1 MAFVGNGGNPC
12 GGGDPLCPRIAADQ
26 ASRITTAHCV
36 LPHSAH
42 LSNLE
47 QPVTTPDIAARRV
60 LGAIAALVVGTLTLS
75 ACGGNASADTDTNS
89 KGGGGTSVKTSTA
102 KIVISAKDGSTN
114 ASINATGVRV
124 SGGRLTDVKM
134 TVSGSGQAVDG
145 AMSADGASWKP
156 KEQLERGT
164 KYQIS
169 ATAKDSSGKTAAANS
184 IFTTVT
190 SGNSFIGTY
199 TPDNGTTVGVGM
211 PVSFTFDKAI
221 SDQKAVQSHIT
232 VTSSSG
238 QQVVGHWFGAQRLDF
253 RPQDYWKA
261 GSKVTMKIDLDGV
274 QGANGVYGVQKKTV
288 SFTIGRSQVSTV
300 DVNTQTMTVVR
311 DGQTLKSLPISSGS
325 PEHTTYNGQMVISE
339 KFTQTRMNSR
349 TVGLGGEYDIPD
361 VPHAMRLTSS
371 GTFIHGNY
379 WYNKANPP
387 FGQTGTSHG
396 CVGLADVQGA
406 QGATNAKW
414 FYDNSL
420 IGDVV
425 IVKNS
430 PDKTVAPD
438 NGLNGW
444 NLGWSEWTAG
454 SAV

>member
-1 MAFVGNGGNPC
+1 MT
-12 GGGDPLCPRIAADQ
+12 
-26 ASRITTAHCV
+26 S
-36 LPHSAH
+36 
-42 LSNLE
+42 
-47 QPVTTPDIAARRV
+47 PDIAARRA
-60 LGAIAALVVGTLTLS
+60 LGACAALMIGALTLT
-75 ACGGNASADTDTNS
+75 ACGGNANANDKSDGA
-89 KGGGGTSVKTSTA
+89 KGGQDTAAKTSTA
-102 KIVISAKDGSTN
+102 KIVISAKDGSTG
-114 ASINATGVRV
+114 ASINTTGVQV
-124 SGGRLTDVKM
+124 SDGKLTDVKM
-134 TVSGSGQAVDG
+134 TVAGSGQAVDG
-145 AMSADGASWKP
+145 TLSADGGSWKP

-164 KYQIS
+164 KYEIS
-169 ATAKDSSGKTAAANS
+169 ATAKDSKGLTAAANS
-184 IFTTVT
+184 IFTTV
-190 SGNSFIGTY
+190 NSANSYIGTY

-211 PVSFTFDKAI
+211 PVSFNFDKVI
-221 SDQKAVQSHIT
+221 TDKKAVQSHIT

-274 QGANGVYGVQKKTV
+274 EGANGVYGVQKKTV
-288 SFTIGRSQVSTV
+288 SFTVGRSQVSTV
-300 DVNTQTMTVVR
+300 DANTQTMTVVR
-311 DGQTLKSLPISSGS
+311 DGKVLKSVPVSTGS

-339 KFTQTRMNSR
+339 KFTQTRMNSQ

-361 VPHAMRLTSS
+361 VPHAMRLTTS

-379 WYNKANPP
+379 WYNKSNPP
-387 FGQTGTSHG
+387 FGQQGTSHG

-406 QGATNAKW
+406 QGDTTAKW

-430 PDKTVAPD
+430 PDKTVQPD

-444 NLGWSEWTAG
+444 NLSWSEWTAG

>member
-1 MAFVGNGGNPC
+1 M
-12 GGGDPLCPRIAADQ
+12 
-26 ASRITTAHCV
+26 
-36 LPHSAH
+36 
-42 LSNLE
+42 
-47 QPVTTPDIAARRV
+47 TTPNISARRT
-60 LGAIAALVVGTLTLS
+60 LGACAALMVGALTLT
-75 ACGGNASADTDTNS
+75 ACGGSANAKDDE
-89 KGGGGTSVKTSTA
+89 KGGEGGTKTSVA
-102 KIVISAKDGSTN
+102 KIAISAKDGSTG
-114 ASINATGVRV
+114 ASINATGVKV
-124 SGGRLTDVKM
+124 SDGTLTDVKM
-134 TVSGSGQAVDG
+134 TVAGSGEAVAGSVSSDG
-145 AMSADGASWKP
+145 KVWKP

-169 ATAKDSSGKTAAANS
+169 ATAKDADGRTAAANS

-190 SGNSFIGTY
+190 SSNSFIGTY

-221 SDQKAVQSHIT
+221 TDRKAVQSHIS

-238 QQVVGHWFGAQRLDF
+238 QKVVGHWFNGQRLDF
-253 RPQDYWKA
+253 RPQEYWKA

-274 QGANGVYGVQKKTV
+274 EGANGVYGVQKKTV
-288 SFTIGRSQVSTV
+288 TFTVGRSQVSTV
-300 DVNTQTMTVVR
+300 DVRTQTMTVVR
-311 DGQTLKSLPISSGS
+311 DGKTLKTIPISAGS
-325 PEHTTYNGQMVISE
+325 PQHTTYNGQMVISE
-339 KFTQTRMNSR
+339 KFVQTRMNSR

-361 VPHAMRLTSS
+361 VPHAMRLTTS

-379 WYNKANPP
+379 WYNKGNPP
-387 FGQTGTSHG
+387 FGRQGTSHG

-406 QGATNAKW
+406 GGSTPAKW

-444 NLGWSEWTAG
+444 NMAWSQWVAD
-454 SAV
+454 SAS

>member
-1 MAFVGNGGNPC
+1 M
-12 GGGDPLCPRIAADQ
+12 
-26 ASRITTAHCV
+26 
-36 LPHSAH
+36 
-42 LSNLE
+42 
-47 QPVTTPDIAARRV
+47 TTPNIAARRA
-60 LGAIAALVVGTLTLS
+60 LGACAALMVGALTLT
-75 ACGGNASADTDTNS
+75 ACGGNAKADSKTDG
-89 KGGGGTSVKTSTA
+89 KGGRSASKTSAA
-102 KIVISAKDGSTN
+102 KIVISAKDGSTG
-114 ASINATGVRV
+114 ASINTTGVKV
-124 SGGRLTDVKM
+124 SGGKLTEVKM
-134 TVSGSGQAVDG
+134 TVAGTGQTVPGSL
-145 AMSADGASWKP
+145 SADGTSWKP

-169 ATAKDSSGKTAAANS
+169 ATAKNAGGHTSAANS
-184 IFTTVT
+184 IFTTVS

-221 SDQKAVQSHIT
+221 SDKKAVQSHID

-238 QQVVGHWFGAQRLDF
+238 QEVVGHWFGSQRLDF
-253 RPQDYWKA
+253 RPEEYWKA

-274 QGANGVYGVQKKTV
+274 EGANGVYGVQKKTV
-288 SFTIGRSQVSTV
+288 TFTIGRSQVSTV
-300 DVNTQTMTVVR
+300 DTATQTMTVVR
-311 DGQTLKSLPISSGS
+311 DGKTLKTVPVSTGDPQ
-325 PEHTTYNGQMVISE
+325 HTTYNGQMVISE
-339 KFTQTRMNSR
+339 KFVQTRMNSQ
-349 TVGLGGEYDIPD
+349 TVGLGSEYDIAN

-379 WYNKANPP
+379 WYNRGNPP
-387 FGQTGTSHG
+387 FGRVGSSHG
-396 CVGLADVQGA
+396 CVGLADVEGA
-406 QGATNAKW
+406 QGATPSKW

-444 NLGWSEWTAG
+444 NMSWSEWTAG
-454 SAV
+454 SAA

>member
-1 MAFVGNGGNPC
+1 M
-12 GGGDPLCPRIAADQ
+12 
-26 ASRITTAHCV
+26 
-36 LPHSAH
+36 
-42 LSNLE
+42 
-47 QPVTTPDIAARRV
+47 TTPDIAARRV
-60 LGAIAALVVGTLTLS
+60 LGACAALMVGALTLT
-75 ACGGNASADTDTNS
+75 ACGGNADAQTDDS
-89 KGGGGTSVKTSTA
+89 KGGGQDSAARTSAA
-102 KIVISAKDGSTN
+102 KIAISAKDGSTG
-114 ASINATGVRV
+114 ASINTTGVRV
-124 SGGRLTDVKM
+124 NGGRLTVVKM
-134 TVSGSGQAVDG
+134 TVAGSGQAVAG
-145 AMSADGASWKP
+145 TVSADGSTWKP

-169 ATAKDSSGKTAAANS
+169 ATAKDSKGLTAAANS
-184 IFTTVT
+184 IFTTV
-190 SGNSFIGTY
+190 NSANSYIGTY

-211 PVSFTFDKAI
+211 PVSFDFDKVI
-221 SDQKAVQSHIT
+221 TEKKAVQSHIT

-274 QGANGVYGVQKKTV
+274 EGANGVYGVQKKTV
-288 SFTIGRSQVSTV
+288 TFTVGRSQVSTV
-300 DVNTQTMTVVR
+300 DAHTQTMTVMR
-311 DGQTLKSLPISSGS
+311 DGKLLKSVPVSTGS

-339 KFTQTRMNSR
+339 KFTQTRMNSQ

-361 VPHAMRLTSS
+361 VPHAMRLTTS

-379 WYNKANPP
+379 WYNKGNPP
-387 FGQTGTSHG
+387 FGREGTSHG
-396 CVGLADVQGA
+396 CVGMADVQGA
-406 QGATNAKW
+406 QGDTTAKW

-420 IGDVV
+420 VGDVV

-430 PDKTVAPD
+430 PDKTVQPD

-444 NLGWSEWTAG
+444 NLSWSEWTAG

>member
-1 MAFVGNGGNPC
+1 MK
-12 GGGDPLCPRIAADQ
+12 
-26 ASRITTAHCV
+26 
-36 LPHSAH
+36 
-42 LSNLE
+42 
-47 QPVTTPDIAARRV
+47 TPNMAARRA
-60 LGAIAALVVGTLTLS
+60 LGASAVLMVGALTLT
-75 ACGGNASADTDTNS
+75 ACGGDANADSNSDSKTGNSSA
-89 KGGGGTSVKTSTA
+89 KTSTA
-102 KIVISAKDGSTN
+102 KIVISAKDGSTD
-114 ASINATGVRV
+114 ASINTTGVKV
-124 SGGRLTDVKM
+124 SGGELTDVKM
-134 TVSGSGQAVDG
+134 TVAGTGQSVPGSISGNGG
-145 AMSADGASWKP
+145 TWKP
-156 KEQLERGT
+156 KGQLERGT

-169 ATAKDSSGKTAAANS
+169 ATAKDSNGRTAAANS

-190 SGNSFIGTY
+190 SANSFIGTY

-211 PVSFTFDKAI
+211 PVSFNFDKVI
-221 SDQKAVQSHIT
+221 SDRKAVQSHIT

-238 QQVVGHWFGAQRLDF
+238 QKVVGHWFGSQRLDF
-253 RPQDYWKA
+253 RPQEYWKA

-274 QGANGVYGVQKKTV
+274 EGANGVYGVQKKTV
-288 SFTIGRSQVSTV
+288 TFTIGRSQVSTV

-311 DGQTLKSLPISSGS
+311 DGKTFKTLPISSGS

-339 KFTQTRMNSR
+339 KFVQTRMNSQ

-361 VPHAMRLTSS
+361 VPHAMRLTTS
-371 GTFIHGNY
+371 GTFLHGNY

-387 FGQTGTSHG
+387 FGREGTSHG

-420 IGDVV
+420 VGDVV

-430 PDKTVAPD
+430 PDKMVAPD

-444 NLGWSEWTAG
+444 NLPWSEWVAG
-454 SAV
+454 STA

>member
-1 MAFVGNGGNPC
+1 M
-12 GGGDPLCPRIAADQ
+12 
-26 ASRITTAHCV
+26 
-36 LPHSAH
+36 
-42 LSNLE
+42 
-47 QPVTTPDIAARRV
+47 TTPNISARRT
-60 LGAIAALVVGTLTLS
+60 LGACAALVVGALTLT
-75 ACGGNASADTDTNS
+75 ACGGSANAKDDA
-89 KGGGGTSVKTSTA
+89 KGGKGGTKTSVA
-102 KIVISAKDGSTN
+102 KIAISAKDGSTG
-114 ASINATGVRV
+114 ASINATGVKV
-124 SGGRLTDVKM
+124 SDGKLTDVKM
-134 TVSGSGQAVDG
+134 TVAGSGQAVAGSLSGDG
-145 AMSADGASWKP
+145 KVWKP

-169 ATAKDSSGKTAAANS
+169 ATAKDADGRTAAANS

-190 SGNSFIGTY
+190 SSNSFIGTY

-221 SDQKAVQSHIT
+221 TDRKAVQSHIT

-238 QQVVGHWFGAQRLDF
+238 QQVVGHWFNGQRLDF
-253 RPQDYWKA
+253 RPEEYWKA

-274 QGANGVYGVQKKTV
+274 EGANGIYGVQKKTV
-288 SFTIGRSQVSTV
+288 TFTVGRSQVSTV

-311 DGQTLKSLPISSGS
+311 DGKTLKTVPISAGS

-339 KFTQTRMNSR
+339 KFVQTRMNSR

-361 VPHAMRLTSS
+361 VPHAMRLTTS

-379 WYNKANPP
+379 WYNKGNPP
-387 FGQTGTSHG
+387 FGRQGTSHG

-406 QGATNAKW
+406 GGSTPAKW

-444 NLGWSEWTAG
+444 NMAWSQWIAD
-454 SAV
+454 SAS

>member
-1 MAFVGNGGNPC
+1 M
-12 GGGDPLCPRIAADQ
+12 
-26 ASRITTAHCV
+26 TTADKTV
-36 LPHSAH
+36 
-42 LSNLE
+42 
-47 QPVTTPDIAARRV
+47 RRAV
-60 LGAIAALVVGTLTLS
+60 GACAALVVGALTLT
-75 ACGGNASADTDTNS
+75 ACGGSANAEGGDAKAG
-89 KGGGGTSVKTSTA
+89 KGAGNGVKTSTA
-102 KIVISAKDGSTN
+102 KIVISAKDGSTG
-114 ASINATGVRV
+114 ASINQTGVKV
-124 SGGRLTDVKM
+124 SDGRLAEVKM
-134 TVSGSGQAVDG
+134 TVAGSGQAVEG
-145 AMSADGASWKP
+145 ALSADGSSWKP

-169 ATAKDSSGKTAAANS
+169 ATAKDANGKTAAANA
-184 IFTTVT
+184 IFTTV
-190 SGNSFIGTY
+190 SSSNSFIGTY
-199 TPDNGTTVGVGM
+199 APDDGTTVGVGM

-221 SDQKAVQSHIT
+221 ADKKAVQSHIT

-253 RPQDYWKA
+253 RPQEYWKA

-288 SFTIGRSQVSTV
+288 AFTIGRSQVSTV
-300 DVNTQTMTVVR
+300 DANTQTMTVVR
-311 DGQTLKSLPISSGS
+311 DGQTLKTTPISTGD

-349 TVGLGGEYDIPD
+349 TVNLGAEYDIPD
-361 VPHAMRLTSS
+361 VPHAMRLTTS
-371 GTFIHGNY
+371 GTFLHGNY
-379 WYNKANPP
+379 WYNKGNPP
-387 FGQTGTSHG
+387 FGRTGTSHG

-406 QGATNAKW
+406 QGDTPAKW

-425 IVKNS
+425 VVKNS

-444 NLGWSEWTAG
+444 NMSWAEWTAG
-454 SAV
+454 SGA

>member
-1 MAFVGNGGNPC
+1 M
-12 GGGDPLCPRIAADQ
+12 
-26 ASRITTAHCV
+26 
-36 LPHSAH
+36 
-42 LSNLE
+42 
-47 QPVTTPDIAARRV
+47 TTPNISARRT
-60 LGAIAALVVGTLTLS
+60 LGACAALMVGALTLT
-75 ACGGNASADTDTNS
+75 ACGGSANAKDDE
-89 KGGGGTSVKTSTA
+89 KGGKGDPKTSVA
-102 KIVISAKDGSTN
+102 KIAISAKDGSTG
-114 ASINATGVRV
+114 ASINATGVKV
-124 SGGRLTDVKM
+124 SDGKLTEVKM
-134 TVSGSGQAVDG
+134 TVAGSGQTVAGSV
-145 AMSADGASWKP
+145 SADGKVWKP

-169 ATAKDSSGKTAAANS
+169 ATAQDADGRTAAANS

-190 SGNSFIGTY
+190 SSNSFIGTY

-221 SDQKAVQSHIT
+221 TDRKAVQSHIT
-232 VTSSSG
+232 VSSSSG
-238 QQVVGHWFGAQRLDF
+238 QKIVGHWFNGQRLDF
-253 RPQDYWKA
+253 RPEEYWKA

-274 QGANGVYGVQKKTV
+274 EGANGVYGVQKKTV
-288 SFTIGRSQVSTV
+288 TFTVGRSQVSTV
-300 DVNTQTMTVVR
+300 DANTQTMTVVR
-311 DGQTLKSLPISSGS
+311 DGKTVKTIPISAGS

-339 KFTQTRMNSR
+339 KFVQTRMNSR

-361 VPHAMRLTSS
+361 VPHAMRLTTS
-371 GTFIHGNY
+371 GTFLHGNY
-379 WYNKANPP
+379 WYNKGNPP
-387 FGQTGTSHG
+387 FGRQGTSHG

-406 QGATNAKW
+406 GGSTPAKW

-444 NLGWSEWTAG
+444 NMAWSQWVAG
-454 SAV
+454 SAS